1 MAYEESTEVRE
12 QGAGFA
18 DTGPEVREADT
29 GMEAVSGLQDMYD
42 LLTDTMEAGIS
53 SYDPVEG
60 SQSAVSF
67 EDVLGMTVDQP
78 FVDYAGDVRESADLS
93 DLCAAVNNMGE
104 EKGVMNMGSDAFEDA
119 LERYCQDMG
128 EAVDKDALSA
138 LTSDMTASMLKDYSY
153 VIRTL
158 DRGLCVA
165 VSMYSP
171 NVGEAEGVIYGY
183 TPDGDLLVA
192 DPKSL
197 KAAGTIHITE
207 YAMRMMGRDGQIGQH
222 TWFEWEGLGFD
233 SLRNGDRI
241 VFGASSASSELTDPE
256 AETEGGNS

>member
-1 MAYEESTEVRE
+1 M
-12 QGAGFA
+12 
-18 DTGPEVREADT
+18 
-29 GMEAVSGLQDMYD
+29 
-42 LLTDTMEAGIS
+42 
-53 SYDPVEG
+53 
-60 SQSAVSF
+60 
-67 EDVLGMTVDQP
+67 
-78 FVDYAGDVRESADLS
+78 
-93 DLCAAVNNMGE
+93 
-104 EKGVMNMGSDAFEDA
+104 
-119 LERYCQDMG
+119 
-128 EAVDKDALSA
+128 
-138 LTSDMTASMLKDYSY
+138 SMLKDYSY

-192 DPKSL
+192 DPGSL

-241 VFGASSASSELTDPE
+241 VFGASSASSELTDLE

>member
-1 MAYEESTEVRE
+1 MAYEESTVVRE
-12 QGAGFA
+12 QGAEFA

-138 LTSDMTASMLKDYSY
+138 LTSDMAASMEEGMEIDQPGDVDIGLESGRDA
-153 VIRTL
+153 L
-158 DRGLCVA
+158 DATDLPESDPGFDLDASDSDISGLDA
-165 VSMYSP
+165 ADDDMSDL
-171 NVGEAEGVIYGY
+171 EAEPMDVEQQQAFE
-183 TPDGDLLVA
+183 PEE
-192 DPKSL
+192 
-197 KAAGTIHITE
+197 AAE
-207 YAMRMMGRDGQIGQH
+207 
-222 TWFEWEGLGFD
+222 EE
-233 SLRNGDRI
+233 
-241 VFGASSASSELTDPE
+241 E
-256 AETEGGNS
+256 